1 MRRLF
6 DKPGNGEKMDKK
18 CLLTGFADEIAGDL
32 TTQIENLQ
40 KLGMH
45 YVEMRGVDGNNL
57 IFHSDEKVKEI
68 KNRLDGAGIALSA
81 LGSPLGKIGIED
93 PFEKHFEEFKR
104 AVEIAHM
111 MDTKNIRMFSF
122 YIPEGKTTD
131 YKGQVFDRLG
141 QFVEYATANDA
152 VLLHENE
159 KDIYGE
165 QAKECRELMEAFYGD
180 HFKAIFDFANFV
192 QAKQDTLE
200 AYELLKD
207 YIAYI
212 HVKDALWDNGSVVP
226 AGMGDGNVAVILKKL
241 FEKGYNGF
249 LSLEPHLFNFSGFA
263 GLERDKEAIAGGEV
277 KVLSGAEAF
286 ALAHDSLV
294 KILGEM

>member
-1 MRRLF
+1 MEKK
-6 DKPGNGEKMDKK
+6 DK
-18 CLLTGFADEIAGDL
+18 LSGFADEIAGDL

-40 KLGMH
+40 KLDMH

-57 IFHSDEKVKEI
+57 IYHSDDKVKEI
-68 KNRLDGAGIALSA
+68 KARLDEAGIALSA

-93 PFEKHFEEFKR
+93 SFEKHFDEFKR
-104 AVEIAHM
+104 AVEIAHR

-122 YIPEGKTTD
+122 YIPEGKNSE
-131 YKGQVFDRLG
+131 YKGQVFERLG
-141 QFVEYATANDA
+141 QFVDYATANDV

-159 KDIYGE
+159 KGIYGE
-165 QAKECRELMEAFYGD
+165 MAKECRELMDAFYGD

-200 AYELLKD
+200 AYELLKN

-212 HVKDALWDNGSVVP
+212 HVKDALWENGSVVP
-226 AGMGDGNVAVILKKL
+226 AGMGDGNVAAILKKL
-241 FEKGYNGF
+241 FAKGYTGF

-263 GLERDKEAIAGGEV
+263 GLERDKDAITGGET

-286 ALAHDSLV
+286 ALAHESLL
-294 KILGEM
+294 KILREM

>member
-1 MRRLF
+1 MAREYLIS
-6 DKPGNGEKMDKK
+6 
-18 CLLTGFADEIAGDL
+18 GFADEIAGDL

-68 KNRLDGAGIALSA
+68 KARLDAAGISLSA

-104 AVEIAHM
+104 AVEIAHK
-111 MDTKNIRMFSF
+111 MDAKNIRMFSF
-122 YIPEGKTTD
+122 YVPEGKGVQ
-131 YKGQVFDRLG
+131 YKEQVFDRLG
-141 QFVEYATANDA
+141 RFVDYASANDA

-159 KDIYGE
+159 KGIYGE
-165 QAKECRELMEAFYGD
+165 MAKECKELMDAFYGD

-212 HVKDALWDNGSVVP
+212 HVKDAIWENGNVVP
-226 AGMGDGNVAVILKKL
+226 AGMGDGNVAEILKKL
-241 FEKGYNGF
+241 YAKGFHGF

-263 GLERDKEAIAGGEV
+263 GLERDKDAITGGET

-286 ALAHDSLV
+286 ALAHESLM